1 MLDTKS
7 EGASSDRNEKPIRTW
22 KSQEIK
28 ENEGENEASKAE
40 VTIENNQ
47 RRANNIN
54 AK

>member
-7 EGASSDRNEKPIRTW
+7 EGAGPDRNEKLIRTW

-28 ENEGENEASKAE
+28 ENEASKAE
-40 VTIENNQ
+40 VTRETKQ